1 MIQTVGA
8 SWLMATIAPSADR
21 VALVQTAGA
30 LPFFFLSM
38 IAGALADLYDRRRL
52 MLFSQWLML
61 LASAALAL
69 ITLFGEITPEVLLL
83 LTFLLGCGA
92 ASFAPA
98 WQASIA
104 DQVPRDQI
112 APAVLVNA
120 VGFNLARSVG
130 PAIGGVIV
138 AAAGAVAAFVINA
151 VSYIG
156 MLATIMNALAL
167 QDALESLGVPTRVQ
181 TALTITQVAEPYI
194 RRRALRHLEKER
206 IVIFGGGTGN
216 PFFSTD
222 TAAALRALEVGAE
235 VVLMAKNKVDGVYS
249 DDPRKNPEAVRFDEL
264 TYLEVLNRGLQV
276 MDNTAIT
283 LCMEAGLPIVV
294 FDIFKPGALVGI
306 IQGEKVGTLI
316 H

>member
-1 MIQTVGA
+1 MKYKRVLLKLSGEFMTRNGFGIEPE
-8 SWLMATIAPSADR
+8 AT
-21 VALVQTAGA
+21 Q
-30 LPFFFLSM
+30 
-38 IAGALADLYDRRRL
+38 ALAREIKAAYDTGV
-52 MLFSQWLML
+52 Q
-61 LASAALAL
+61 LA
-69 ITLFGEITPEVLLL
+69 IVI
-83 LTFLLGCGA
+83 GA
-92 ASFAPA
+92 GNLWRGARQGVGMDRAT
-98 WQASIA
+98 A
-104 DQVPRDQI
+104 D
-112 APAVLVNA
+112 
-120 VGFNLARSVG
+120 
-130 PAIGGVIV
+130 
-138 AAAGAVAAFVINA
+138 
-151 VSYIG
+151 YIG

-276 MDNTAIT
+276 MDTTAIT

>member
-1 MIQTVGA
+1 MKYKRVLLKLSGEFLTRNGFGIEPE
-8 SWLMATIAPSADR
+8 AT
-21 VALVQTAGA
+21 Q
-30 LPFFFLSM
+30 
-38 IAGALADLYDRRRL
+38 ALAREIKAAYDTGV
-52 MLFSQWLML
+52 Q
-61 LASAALAL
+61 LA
-69 ITLFGEITPEVLLL
+69 IVI
-83 LTFLLGCGA
+83 GA
-92 ASFAPA
+92 GNLWRGARQGVGMDRAT
-98 WQASIA
+98 A
-104 DQVPRDQI
+104 D
-112 APAVLVNA
+112 
-120 VGFNLARSVG
+120 
-130 PAIGGVIV
+130 
-138 AAAGAVAAFVINA
+138 
-151 VSYIG
+151 YIG

-276 MDNTAIT
+276 MDTTAIT
-283 LCMEAGLPIVV
+283 LCMDNDLPIVV
-294 FDIFKPGALVGI
+294 FDLMGDGNLQSLLRGQP
-306 IQGEKVGTLI
+306 VGTLVDDEE
-316 H
+316 

>member
-1 MIQTVGA
+1 MKYKRVLLKLSGEFLTSNGFGIEPE
-8 SWLMATIAPSADR
+8 AT
-21 VALVQTAGA
+21 Q
-30 LPFFFLSM
+30 
-38 IAGALADLYDRRRL
+38 ALAREIKAAYETGVQLAIVIGAGNLWRGARQGVGMDR
-52 MLFSQWLML
+52 
-61 LASAALAL
+61 A
-69 ITLFGEITPEVLLL
+69 T
-83 LTFLLGCGA
+83 
-92 ASFAPA
+92 
-98 WQASIA
+98 A
-104 DQVPRDQI
+104 D
-112 APAVLVNA
+112 
-120 VGFNLARSVG
+120 
-130 PAIGGVIV
+130 
-138 AAAGAVAAFVINA
+138 
-151 VSYIG
+151 YIG

-167 QDALESLGVPTRVQ
+167 QDALEALSIPTRVQ

-264 TYLEVLNRGLQV
+264 GYLDVLNRGLQV
-276 MDNTAIT
+276 MDTTAIT

>member
-1 MIQTVGA
+1 MKYKRVLLKLSGEFLTRNGFGIEPE
-8 SWLMATIAPSADR
+8 AT
-21 VALVQTAGA
+21 Q
-30 LPFFFLSM
+30 
-38 IAGALADLYDRRRL
+38 ALAREIKAAYDTGV
-52 MLFSQWLML
+52 Q
-61 LASAALAL
+61 LA
-69 ITLFGEITPEVLLL
+69 IVI
-83 LTFLLGCGA
+83 GA
-92 ASFAPA
+92 GNLWRGARQGVGMDRAT
-98 WQASIA
+98 A
-104 DQVPRDQI
+104 D
-112 APAVLVNA
+112 
-120 VGFNLARSVG
+120 
-130 PAIGGVIV
+130 
-138 AAAGAVAAFVINA
+138 
-151 VSYIG
+151 YIG

-206 IVIFGGGTGN
+206 IVIFGGGTRN
-216 PFFSTD
+216 PCFSTD

-276 MDNTAIT
+276 MDTTAIT

>member
-1 MIQTVGA
+1 LWRGARQGVG
-8 SWLMATIAPSADR
+8 MDRATAD
-21 VALVQTAGA
+21 
-30 LPFFFLSM
+30 
-38 IAGALADLYDRRRL
+38 
-52 MLFSQWLML
+52 
-61 LASAALAL
+61 
-69 ITLFGEITPEVLLL
+69 
-83 LTFLLGCGA
+83 
-92 ASFAPA
+92 
-98 WQASIA
+98 
-104 DQVPRDQI
+104 
-112 APAVLVNA
+112 
-120 VGFNLARSVG
+120 
-130 PAIGGVIV
+130 
-138 AAAGAVAAFVINA
+138 
-151 VSYIG
+151 YIG

-276 MDNTAIT
+276 
-283 LCMEAGLPIVV
+283 
-294 FDIFKPGALVGI
+294 
-306 IQGEKVGTLI
+306 
-316 H
+316 

>member
-1 MIQTVGA
+1 MKYKRVLLKLSGEFLTSNSFGIEPE
-8 SWLMATIAPSADR
+8 AT
-21 VALVQTAGA
+21 Q
-30 LPFFFLSM
+30 
-38 IAGALADLYDRRRL
+38 ALAREIKAAYETGVQLAIVIGAGNLWRGARQGVGMDR
-52 MLFSQWLML
+52 
-61 LASAALAL
+61 A
-69 ITLFGEITPEVLLL
+69 T
-83 LTFLLGCGA
+83 
-92 ASFAPA
+92 
-98 WQASIA
+98 A
-104 DQVPRDQI
+104 D
-112 APAVLVNA
+112 
-120 VGFNLARSVG
+120 
-130 PAIGGVIV
+130 
-138 AAAGAVAAFVINA
+138 
-151 VSYIG
+151 YIG

-167 QDALESLGVPTRVQ
+167 QDALEALSIPTRVQ

-264 TYLEVLNRGLQV
+264 SYLDVLNRGLQV
-276 MDNTAIT
+276 MDTTAIT

>member
-1 MIQTVGA
+1 MKYKRVLLKLSGEFLTRNGFGIEPE
-8 SWLMATIAPSADR
+8 AT
-21 VALVQTAGA
+21 Q
-30 LPFFFLSM
+30 
-38 IAGALADLYDRRRL
+38 ALAREIKAAYDTGV
-52 MLFSQWLML
+52 Q
-61 LASAALAL
+61 LAIVIGAGNLWRGARQGVGMDRA
-69 ITLFGEITPEVLLL
+69 TP
-83 LTFLLGCGA
+83 
-92 ASFAPA
+92 
-98 WQASIA
+98 
-104 DQVPRDQI
+104 D
-112 APAVLVNA
+112 
-120 VGFNLARSVG
+120 
-130 PAIGGVIV
+130 
-138 AAAGAVAAFVINA
+138 
-151 VSYIG
+151 YIG

-276 MDNTAIT
+276 MDTTAIT

>member
-1 MIQTVGA
+1 MRYKRVLLKLSGEFLTRNGFGIEPE
-8 SWLMATIAPSADR
+8 AT
-21 VALVQTAGA
+21 Q
-30 LPFFFLSM
+30 
-38 IAGALADLYDRRRL
+38 ALAREIKAAHDTGVQLAIVIGAGNLWRGARQGVGMDR
-52 MLFSQWLML
+52 
-61 LASAALAL
+61 A
-69 ITLFGEITPEVLLL
+69 T
-83 LTFLLGCGA
+83 
-92 ASFAPA
+92 
-98 WQASIA
+98 A
-104 DQVPRDQI
+104 D
-112 APAVLVNA
+112 
-120 VGFNLARSVG
+120 
-130 PAIGGVIV
+130 
-138 AAAGAVAAFVINA
+138 
-151 VSYIG
+151 YIG

-181 TALTITQVAEPYI
+181 TALTIPQVAEPYI
-194 RRRALRHLEKER
+194 RRRALRHLEKGR

-276 MDNTAIT
+276 MDTTAIT